1 MTTPAVPVPG
11 AAPTTSRPMLDSVF
25 GDLWPE
31 HSLPGRPRLLTAA
44 VAVGVLAALVL
55 PFRAPGVGAF
65 AVLLAACG
73 VVAFADGRL
82 RTPYH
87 LASAALCALLL
98 GTVAVRDAVWVVAL
112 CWLAAFAVGAA
123 ALAGGRSV
131 GGLAASLA
139 AVPMAGLRG
148 LPWLGRSLAPGRPDR
163 HTWVPWVRTALVSVL
178 AVLVFGALFAS
189 ADAVFARWAGA
200 LVPDLSAATLVA
212 RTFFFLAIGGLT
224 LAGVYVGLNPPRV
237 ERLALPA
244 GVPVARSFEWLV
256 PVTLVVALFVA
267 FVAAQAAA
275 MFGGHAYL
283 RRTTGLTYA
292 DYVHQGFAQLTVAT
306 VLTLGVVAAAARKAP
321 RASVRDRLL
330 LRAVLGALCAL
341 TLVVVASAL
350 YRLHVYEQAYGFT
363 RLRLLVAFFE
373 GWLGVVV
380 LLVAGAGLRL
390 RGWWV
395 PRAVLLSGAAALVV
409 LAGLNPDGFVAAR
422 NVQRYEQTHE
432 ADWGYLSGLS
442 ADAAPALAALPADVR
457 GCVSTERPPADDWLS
472 WNLGRAR
479 ARSLPQPSG
488 GTGSTAT
495 ASTSTICSA

>member
-11 AAPTTSRPMLDSVF
+11 AAPRPLLDSVF
-25 GDLWPE
+25 GGLWPE
-31 HSLPGRPRLLTAA
+31 QSLPGRPRLLAA
-44 VAVGVLAALVL
+44 AASVGVLAALVL

-65 AVLLAACG
+65 AVLLAGCG

-87 LASAALCALLL
+87 LASAALCVLLL
-98 GTVAVRDAVWVVAL
+98 GTVVVRDAAWVVAL
-112 CWLAAFAVGAA
+112 CWLAALAVGAA

-131 GGLAASLA
+131 GGLVASLA
-139 AVPMAGLRG
+139 AVPLAGLRG
-148 LPWLGRSLAPGRPDR
+148 LPWLGRSLAPGRPSR
-163 HTWVPWVRTALVSVL
+163 HTWVPWARTALLSAV

-200 LVPDLSAATLVA
+200 LVPDLSAATVVA
-212 RTFFFLAIGGLT
+212 RTFFFLAVGGLT

-244 GVPVARSFEWLV
+244 GSPVSRGFEWLV
-256 PVTLVVALFVA
+256 PVTLVVAVFVA
-267 FVAAQAAA
+267 FVAAQATA

-321 RASVRDRLL
+321 RASARDRLL
-330 LRAVLGALCAL
+330 LRSVLGLLCAL

-363 RLRLLVAFFE
+363 RLRLLVSFFE

-380 LLVAGAGLRL
+380 LLVLGAGLRL
-390 RGWWV
+390 RGRWV
-395 PRAVLLSGAAALVV
+395 PRAALLTGAAALVV

-422 NVQRYEQTHE
+422 NVQRYEQTHK
-432 ADWGYLSGLS
+432 ADWGYLAGLS

-457 GCVSTERPPADDWLS
+457 GCVGIDPPPAEGWLS

-479 ARSLPQPSG
+479 ARSVAQSA
-488 GTGSTAT
+488 GSTAT